1 MRPLTFL
8 GSSVD
13 GKSTESPRN
22 FPKAPRK
29 ITLIRNTGRLKAW
42 DLIVAAKES
51 FPEPEVDLIDE
62 FGLVDIYQVDY
73 PGKM

>member
-13 GKSTESPRN
+13 GKSTVPQE

-29 ITLIRNTGRLKAW
+29 ITLTRNTGKLKAW
-42 DLIVAAKES
+42 DLIAAAKES
-51 FPEPEVDLIDE
+51 FPEAEIDLINE

-73 PGKM
+73 PRKM